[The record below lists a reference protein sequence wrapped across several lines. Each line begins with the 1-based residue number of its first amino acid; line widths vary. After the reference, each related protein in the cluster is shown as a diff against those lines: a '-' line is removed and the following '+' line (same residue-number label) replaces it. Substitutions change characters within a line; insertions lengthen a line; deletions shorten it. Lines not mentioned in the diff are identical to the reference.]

1 MMEAETL
8 PEVRQLLSTHASAY
22 WDNHYIF
29 GRPSS
34 QKEKS
39 MGERSQDLIVI
50 NTVVPF
56 LYAYGLHRT
65 DERMCDRAGR
75 FLEELKAE
83 NNHIIRSWGDAGL
96 PVGSAADSQAL
107 IQAPQ
112 RVL

>member
-50 NTVVPF
+50 NTVVPSYMLMVCIEPMSGCVIVPDVF
-56 LYAYGLHRT
+56 W
-65 DERMCDRAGR
+65 
-75 FLEELKAE
+75 K
-83 NNHIIRSWGDAGL
+83 S
-96 PVGSAADSQAL
+96 
-107 IQAPQ
+107 
-112 RVL
+112 

>member
-8 PEVRQLLSTHASAY
+8 SEVRQLLSTHASAY

-29 GRPSS
+29 GRPSP
-34 QKEKS
+34 QREKS
-39 MGERSQDLIVI
+39 MGEKSQDLIVI

-75 FLEELKAE
+75 FWK
-83 NNHIIRSWGDAGL
+83 S
-96 PVGSAADSQAL
+96 
-107 IQAPQ
+107 
-112 RVL
+112 

>member
-83 NNHIIRSWGDAGL
+83 NNHIIRSWEMPGYRSVRRQIA
-96 PVGSAADSQAL
+96 
-107 IQAPQ
+107 
-112 RVL
+112 RH

>member
-22 WDNHYIF
+22 WDSHYIF

-39 MGERSQDLIVI
+39 MGEKSQDLIVI

-83 NNHIIRSWGDAGL
+83 NNHISGRGEMPGYRSVRRQIA
-96 PVGSAADSQAL
+96 
-107 IQAPQ
+107 
-112 RVL
+112 RH